1 MEHFVIIVT
10 IITKRSILDVAAP
23 YNVTIIKKSSIL
35 DVPAAL
41 DPPLV
46 IVFQLRWLQELSLK
60 NVPQKKINIRWISIG
75 QLKSSS

>member
-10 IITKRSILDVAAP
+10 ITAP
-23 YNVTIIKKSSIL
+23 YNVTIIKQSSIL
-35 DVPAAL
+35 DVAAAL